1 MATTGGVVLPGDSTV
16 KHVEVDVQ
24 SRDMVRGCC
33 R

>member
-1 MATTGGVVLPGDSTV
+1 MATTGGAVLPGESTV
-16 KHVEVDVQ
+16 KYEVDVQ